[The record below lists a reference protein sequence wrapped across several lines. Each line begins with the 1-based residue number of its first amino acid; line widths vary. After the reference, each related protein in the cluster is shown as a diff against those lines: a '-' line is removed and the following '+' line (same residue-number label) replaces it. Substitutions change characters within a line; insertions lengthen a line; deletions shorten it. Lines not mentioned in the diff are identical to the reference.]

1 MHLKCISPTGR
12 SCVISIFVLRQP
24 DRGLGELSRCHGPT
38 TSSRVW
44 KKSGLVTQLEAS
56 TDAEIAE
63 RISKSVA
70 SYTTESNE
78 DTFKLDII
86 FDSLHYKE
94 KTLISDR
101 ALLAGFLM
109 LWLKRCVL
117 PTLPQEVIIADV
129 VYLAV
134 LAHGRSL
141 SLLPIMIGCLQNG
154 L

>member
-1 MHLKCISPTGR
+1 MANYL
-12 SCVISIFVLRQP
+12 FQ
-24 DRGLGELSRCHGPT
+24 GLGE
-38 TSSRVW
+38 
-44 KKSGLVTQLEAS
+44 KSGSVTRLAAS
-56 TDAEIAE
+56 TNAKIAE
-63 RISKSVA
+63 RISELVT
-70 SYTTESNE
+70 SYRTESNE
-78 DTFKLDII
+78 DIFKHGTI
-86 FDSLHYKE
+86 FDSFHHHV
-94 KTLISDR
+94 KTPISDR